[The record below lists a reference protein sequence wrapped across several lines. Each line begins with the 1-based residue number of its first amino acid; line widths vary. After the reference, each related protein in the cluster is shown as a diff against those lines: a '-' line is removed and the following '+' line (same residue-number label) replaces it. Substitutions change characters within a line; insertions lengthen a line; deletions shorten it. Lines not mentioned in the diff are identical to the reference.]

1 MSSNDVLIA
10 LACFTLT
17 ILVVAPLWRA
27 ARRRAQRRAR
37 RLHDR
42 RADRESPLQ
51 HAPDESPARY
61 GAITPERARAIRREA
76 ERAARLAAATPGV
89 DAANPY
95 PRGTP
100 EFVLWVTT
108 YHLTLTEL
116 DEEAAAAH
124 GA

>member
-27 ARRRAQRRAR
+27 ARRQAQRRAR

-51 HAPDESPARY
+51 HAPDEGPARY